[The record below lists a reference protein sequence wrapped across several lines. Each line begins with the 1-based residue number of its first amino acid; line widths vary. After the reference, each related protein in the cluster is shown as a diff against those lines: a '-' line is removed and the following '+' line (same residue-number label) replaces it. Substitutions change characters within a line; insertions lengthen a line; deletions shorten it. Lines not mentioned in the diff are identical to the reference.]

1 MSASARKGVNRGAEE
16 GALGRH
22 AFRPVLPG
30 AQPPLPT
37 ATAPSCPPHLPV
49 KAQRQFRSSPSSHSP
64 RRIPPLMP
72 AAGGP
77 PQACSS
83 PSSGSWASRPPARGP
98 APRKQASAPG
108 SGFPS
113 PGCGGSRPSKPGA
126 GSLSRRPPGRGWL
139 GGRGVLSPRAPRLRL
154 GPRSAERCPAR
165 PSGRWDRPVPR
176 RRAGP

>member
-1 MSASARKGVNRGAEE
+1 MSASARKGVNAEPKRGRW
-16 GALGRH
+16 GGTP
-22 AFRPVLPG
+22 F
-30 AQPPLPT
+30 AQFSREL
-37 ATAPSCPPHLPV
+37 SL
-49 KAQRQFRSSPSSHSP
+49 RSP
-64 RRIPPLMP
+64 RPQLRLVPPTYLSKLNASFVPPPPVTHPGGFPPLMP

-154 GPRSAERCPAR
+154 GPRSAARCPAR